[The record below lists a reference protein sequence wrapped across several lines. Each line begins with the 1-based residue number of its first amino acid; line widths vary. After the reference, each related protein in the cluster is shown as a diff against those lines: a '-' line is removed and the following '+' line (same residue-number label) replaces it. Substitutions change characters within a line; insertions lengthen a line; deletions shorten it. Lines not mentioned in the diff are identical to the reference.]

1 MLSSPPLVSGD
12 TTRARTSGRTAG
24 YRLYVALDA
33 AATNRGFANEQYRQ
47 TNPNINPNTNLGLP
61 WTNENLQGEPNAVTT
76 GRFRD
81 AMHARDARLSF
92 TGS

>member
-1 MLSSPPLVSGD
+1 MP
-12 TTRARTSGRTAG
+12 AG
-24 YRLYVALDA
+24 YRLEIPLDLLVTR
-33 AATNRGFANEQYRQ
+33 AATANEELRPL
-47 TNPNINPNTNLGLP
+47 TNPNTNLGFPLMD
-61 WTNENLQGEPNAVTT
+61 WINQGEPNAVTA